1 MAEVT
6 DVVKVPTAWAKSRP
20 WIFLIFVFVLV
31 LLVLRFRHQIARL
44 ISKIPKLG
52 PWLVG
57 GKNTV
62 VPATSTTPAPA
73 AGDGTDE
80 D

>member
-1 MAEVT
+1 MGEVT

-44 ISKIPKLG
+44 IAKIPKIG

-57 GKNTV
+57 GKATV
-62 VPATSTTPAPA
+62 VPAVATTPA
-73 AGDGTDE
+73 AGDGTPDE